1 MDEHDQAVP
10 AGWHPDPQIP
20 GQERLWDGAKWLNL
34 TRPHDPG
41 RVEPNPA
48 GWRVD
53 PQNLMYERLWGG
65 EEWTDQR
72 RDNAELGDPDRP
84 KGKEKTYPDSKPPR
98 ALASLSAAAI
108 VFLALTICANIAV
121 ILTSRQ
127 YIGYESELLDGA
139 NPGFTRINHASE
151 AIEAATAAYLIAA
164 LLAAAFFIAWFYRA
178 YRNLPRRGMSD
189 LRFAPGWAIGGWFVP
204 ILALVRPKQIAND
217 IWRGS
222 AAYPAATPSWRNGD
236 PGPLLNWWW
245 GVWVA
250 GGVLSAIGGHVA
262 SNATRESSG
271 VVVRSALESERTGL
285 YVDQAASLLLI
296 AAAVLAIVVIR
307 KVSAMQDD
315 GRASADRRQLVTAPP
330 PPLP

>member
-1 MDEHDQAVP
+1 MDGHHQAVP
-10 AGWHPDPQIP
+10 AGWYPDPHVP
-20 GQERLWDGAKWLNL
+20 GRERLWDGANWLDPI
-34 TRPHDPG
+34 RPHDPG
-41 RVEPNPA
+41 RVESNPA

-53 PQNLMYERLWGG
+53 PQNLMYERLWSG
-65 EEWTDQR
+65 EEWTDR
-72 RDNAELGDPDRP
+72 RRRNAELGDPHRP
-84 KGKEKTYPDSKPPR
+84 KGKRKAYPDSKPPR
-98 ALASLSAAAI
+98 ALARLSAAATA
-108 VFLALTICANIAV
+108 FLTLTICANIAV

-127 YIGYESELLDGA
+127 YIAYESELIDGT

-151 AIEAATAAYLIAA
+151 AVEAAAAAYLIAA

-189 LRFAPGWAIGGWFVP
+189 LRFAPGWAVGSWFVP

-222 AAYPAATPSWRNGD
+222 AACPAATSSWQNGD
-236 PGPLLNWWW
+236 PGPVLNWWW

-250 GGVLSAIGGHVA
+250 GSILGAIGGHVA
-262 SNATRESSG
+262 NDATEHSSG

-307 KVSAMQDD
+307 KVTAMQDD
-315 GRASADRRQLVTAPP
+315 GRASTEPRQLVTAPP
-330 PPLP
+330 PPVA